1 MDSQS
6 LSLTSLQTTTNGLLN
21 RDTHKSSLMNSENT
35 SMFATGEKKL
45 SLNDYQEKAW
55 SYALPSAKDI
65 SYLFLG
71 LTGEVGELC
80 SAQAK
85 WIRDN
90 PTTTDSE
97 LWEKKQEMLKKE
109 LGDILWFVAGIA
121 RNYYWNLED
130 IAQMNLNKLEDRKN
144 RNVIQGSGDNR

>member
-1 MDSQS
+1 
-6 LSLTSLQTTTNGLLN
+6 
-21 RDTHKSSLMNSENT
+21 
-35 SMFATGEKKL
+35 MFATGEKKL

-97 LWEKKQEMLKKE
+97 LWENKQEMLKKE